1 MNPEI
6 HNIESPNN
14 NSSARHQLLN
24 PSTVP
29 QNNRATR
36 TNQSATIWS
45 EKKKTRKQRAHR
57 HTHTQTNEEKEKTGK
72 QNEKQNQE
80 LPKVNITA
88 TALQAAH
95 LSATKQ
101 TAGKVHRC
109 NRRSSSGRRQTANLA
124 PAFLVRIM
132 ASNSR
137 TLTLS
142 ETTQEAIATPLYVL
156 PYYQFLGFD
165 RSPSTWYLSLILY

>member
-14 NSSARHQLLN
+14 NSSARHQLLK

-45 EKKKTRKQRAHR
+45 GKKRNTQATRAQTKT
-57 HTHTQTNEEKEKTGK
+57 HTNTQTNEEKEKTGK

-80 LPKVNITA
+80 LPKRNITA

-109 NRRSSSGRRQTANLA
+109 NRRRSSSGSRQTANLA
-124 PAFLVRIM
+124 PALLVRIM

-137 TLTLS
+137 ALTLS
-142 ETTQEAIATPLYVL
+142 VTQHKKQLPRRSMYCTTTH
-156 PYYQFLGFD
+156 F
-165 RSPSTWYLSLILY
+165 

>member
-1 MNPEI
+1 MIREETNT
-6 HNIESPNN
+6 
-14 NSSARHQLLN
+14 Q
-24 PSTVP
+24 
-29 QNNRATR
+29 ATR
-36 TNQSATIWS
+36 
-45 EKKKTRKQRAHR
+45 AHTHT

-80 LPKVNITA
+80 LPKGNITA

-109 NRRSSSGRRQTANLA
+109 NRRSSSDRRQTANLA
-124 PAFLVRIM
+124 PALLVRIM

-137 TLTLS
+137 TLYSQWNNTSSNCHTALCIALLPIFRVW
-142 ETTQEAIATPLYVL
+142 QEPLYLV
-156 PYYQFLGFD
+156 PVTAIILG
-165 RSPSTWYLSLILY
+165 TYLSHPVPVTELVGQKKENFFNYNF